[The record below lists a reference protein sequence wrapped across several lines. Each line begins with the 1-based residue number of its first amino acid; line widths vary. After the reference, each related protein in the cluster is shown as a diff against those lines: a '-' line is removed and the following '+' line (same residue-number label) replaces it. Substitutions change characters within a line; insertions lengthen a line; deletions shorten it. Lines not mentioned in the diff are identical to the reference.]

1 MNLNLVNRLNPN
13 SNLEK
18 RGRLTQMGHPQ
29 PKFGWFSH
37 GHHAIDKGAIFRLNP
52 EDDKIVTWKDYLLR
66 HWKQIEAANDMQDT
80 LYDGPAHYI
89 NLKERGNPERP
100 EGVPFRRSIQDVI
113 TALSP
118 DALSQVEASWLD
130 NPIDEEVLQEEE
142 TVFSTV
148 LEAYDTVKKQLM
160 QIAQGTK
167 RLDQVVQ
174 GESEEQERETRK
186 AYYQELS
193 QNIGALTHYL
203 ADLFMPFHVSNGI
216 ADWELWPKHNEG
228 IHLFTEGKVLKKSDL
243 QNLVAQAQQKESIPL
258 PHLSRQALPAFLIS
272 KMKDTY
278 RKLHELAA
286 LHIATLRE
294 YDFDQT
300 QDQDQALGEGRKI
313 EFIETYSQRV
323 KNLLEQQIREAQE
336 AVSTVLRSVWV
347 ESGRPS
353 IAQLEPEAVTEG
365 LSSETDQNATSQND
379 TSVVSPAG
387 SEPNKSK
394 PPRVTS
400 SQSILLQS

>member
-1 MNLNLVNRLNPN
+1 M
-13 SNLEK
+13 
-18 RGRLTQMGHPQ
+18 
-29 PKFGWFSH
+29 
-37 GHHAIDKGAIFRLNP
+37 
-52 EDDKIVTWKDYLLR
+52 
-66 HWKQIEAANDMQDT
+66 
-80 LYDGPAHYI
+80 
-89 NLKERGNPERP
+89 
-100 EGVPFRRSIQDVI
+100 

-118 DALSQVEASWLD
+118 EALSRVETSWLE
-130 NPIDEEVLQEEE
+130 NPIDVEALQEEE
-142 TVFSTV
+142 TVFSAV

-174 GESEEQERETRK
+174 GETEEQAQETRK
-186 AYYQELS
+186 AYYHELS

-228 IHLFTEGKVLKKSDL
+228 IHLFTEGKVLQKADL
-243 QNLVAQAQQKESIPL
+243 QNLVAQAKQKEDIPL
-258 PHLSRQALPAFLIS
+258 PPLSREALPAFLIS

-286 LHIATLRE
+286 LHIATLNE
-294 YDFDQT
+294 YDFEDADVDPAQAQT
-300 QDQDQALGEGRKI
+300 PDPNQILGEGRKL

-353 IAQLEPEAVTEG
+353 IAQLEPDGLAEPTE
-365 LSSETDQNATSQND
+365 NALPEK
-379 TSVVSPAG
+379 VV
-387 SEPNKSK
+387 
-394 PPRVTS
+394 
-400 SQSILLQS
+400 Q

>member
-1 MNLNLVNRLNPN
+1 MNLNVVNRLNPRI
-13 SNLEK
+13 NLEK
-18 RGRLTQMGHPQ
+18 RVLLPQ
-29 PKFGWFSH
+29 AGYARPKFGWFSH

-89 NLKERGNPERP
+89 NLKERGNPPQP
-100 EGVPFRRSIQDVI
+100 EGVPFRRSIQDAI
-113 TALSP
+113 AALSP
-118 DALSQVEASWLD
+118 EALNQVEATWLD
-130 NPIDEEVLQEEE
+130 NPIDEEALAAEE

-148 LEAYDTVKKQLM
+148 LEYYDTVKKQLM

-174 GESEEQERETRK
+174 GESEEQELETRK

-294 YDFDQT
+294 YDFDQIEGASQT
-300 QDQDQALGEGRKI
+300 LGEGRKL
-313 EFIETYSQRV
+313 EFLETYSQRV

-336 AVSTVLRSVWV
+336 SVSTVLRSVWV
-347 ESGRPS
+347 ESGRPT
-353 IAQLEPEAVTEG
+353 IAQLEPQAI
-365 LSSETDQNATSQND
+365 SSIESQ
-379 TSVVSPAG
+379 PAPN
-387 SEPNKSK
+387 EPSK
-394 PPRVTS
+394 KGISTRRSVTS
-400 SQSILLQS
+400 NQSIRLGEYRQD